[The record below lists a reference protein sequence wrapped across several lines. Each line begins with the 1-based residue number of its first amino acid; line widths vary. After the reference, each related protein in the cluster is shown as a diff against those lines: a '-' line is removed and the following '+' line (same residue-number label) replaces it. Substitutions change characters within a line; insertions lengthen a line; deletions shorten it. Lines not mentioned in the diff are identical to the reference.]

1 MGTMSFSFEHVS
13 KRFNGLAAIDDV
25 SMRFEPG
32 LIYAI
37 IGPNGAGKSTLVNMA
52 AGSYSVTS
60 GSIVLDGT
68 RLDRLKKYQ
77 ISLAG
82 IARTYQNIRLFDQ
95 MQVIENL
102 EVCLFPDEAR
112 HIWQDVL
119 MPGRARRRRAAR
131 LATCRTLL
139 MQFGLADVEEQEARS
154 LPYARQRMLEIARAL
169 VRQPKVLLLDEPAA
183 GLNDAEMQ
191 ELKDRLLRL
200 RSDGLTIIVIEHN
213 MNLVMSLSDHI
224 YVLHNGALLFDGA
237 PAEVRASAIVQEAY
251 LGTQDELESIRE
263 LAQARKAGRGIR
275 QQTDPVR
282 HRP

>member
-1 MGTMSFSFEHVS
+1 MSFSFEHVS
-13 KRFNGLAAIDDV
+13 KRFDGVAAINDV

-60 GSIVLDGT
+60 GSIVLEGT
-68 RLDRLKKYQ
+68 HLEGLKKYQ

-112 HIWQDVL
+112 YIWRDVL
-119 MPGRARRRRAAR
+119 LPKQGKRRREER
-131 LATCRTLL
+131 LAICRTLL
-139 MQFGLADVEEQEARS
+139 AQFGLADAAEHEARS

-183 GLNDAEMQ
+183 GLNDAETQ

-200 RSDGLTIIVIEHN
+200 KRDDLIVIVIEHD

-224 YVLHNGALLFDGA
+224 YVLHNGELLFGGT
-237 PAEVRASAIVQEAY
+237 PAEVQANATVQEAY
-251 LGTQDELESIRE
+251 LGTEDELDSIRE
-263 LAQARKAGRGIR
+263 LAQARKTRRGVR
-275 QQTDPVR
+275 EQADPV
-282 HRP
+282 HYRP

>member
-1 MGTMSFSFEHVS
+1 MSFSIEHVS
-13 KRFNGLAAIDDV
+13 KRFNGLAAVDDV

-68 RLDRLKKYQ
+68 RLERLKKYQ
-77 ISLAG
+77 ISVAG

-102 EVCLFPDEAR
+102 EVCLFADEAR

-139 MQFGLADVEEQEARS
+139 AQFGLADVEEQEARS

-200 RSDGLTIIVIEHN
+200 RSDRLIIVVIEHN

-224 YVLHNGALLFDGA
+224 YVPQKRNGPINGLAWPERPCLPATRGRSRADPTLPSVGGLPSAASLWTPWCRGPGA
-237 PAEVRASAIVQEAY
+237 
-251 LGTQDELESIRE
+251 G
-263 LAQARKAGRGIR
+263 G
-275 QQTDPVR
+275 
-282 HRP
+282 

>member
-1 MGTMSFSFEHVS
+1 MSFSFEHVS
-13 KRFNGLAAIDDV
+13 KRFNGLAAVDDV

-68 RLDRLKKYQ
+68 RLERLKKYQ
-77 ISLAG
+77 ISVAG

-102 EVCLFPDEAR
+102 EVCLFADEAR

-139 MQFGLADVEEQEARS
+139 AQFGLADVEEQEARS

-200 RSDGLTIIVIEHN
+200 RSDRLIIVVIEHN

-224 YVLHNGALLFDGA
+224 YPKSTKRPNQRSRLAWATL
-237 PAEVRASAIVQEAY
+237 PACDTAADLCADPTLPSVGGFAFGCIPLDAVVP
-251 LGTQDELESIRE
+251 GP
-263 LAQARKAGRGIR
+263 GCRG
-275 QQTDPVR
+275 
-282 HRP
+282 